1 MKDKFDG
8 LTIFVMNVEA
18 FSTLKGKQGGEWLG
32 RAFGA
37 NGLIAID
44 EATTIKNNTAKRTKN
59 LCKISQ
65 GFKFKR
71 LLTGSPITKS
81 PLDIYAQADFL
92 QHGILGYDSYYAF
105 QNRYAVMFKQKMGAK
120 SFNQIV
126 GYRNIEELTKKI
138 DGFSYRVLK
147 KECLDLPEKVYSVR
161 YVEMTKEQKAM
172 YESIRKHALVML
184 EDGEM
189 TTAPAVITQLLR
201 MQQILSG
208 HLKTDDGEMVTF
220 PSLRTN
226 ALKDIL
232 EEHDGKAI
240 IWSRFR
246 HDIKTITDMLTK
258 EFGEGAAASYF
269 GDTSDDVRQS
279 IIENFQDPSSN
290 LRFFVGNPATA
301 GYGLTLTE
309 ANLVVYYANDFNL
322 ETRIQSEDR
331 AHRIGQKSNVDIHRS
346 HN

>member
-1 MKDKFDG
+1 
-8 LTIFVMNVEA
+8 
-18 FSTLKGKQGGEWLG
+18 
-32 RAFGA
+32 
-37 NGLIAID
+37 
-44 EATTIKNNTAKRTKN
+44 
-59 LCKISQ
+59 
-65 GFKFKR
+65 
-71 LLTGSPITKS
+71 
-81 PLDIYAQADFL
+81 
-92 QHGILGYDSYYAF
+92 
-105 QNRYAVMFKQKMGAK
+105 MFKQKMGAK

-220 PSLRTN
+220 PSLRPN

-232 EEHDGKAI
+232 EEHDGKAL

-246 HDIKTITDMLTK
+246 HDIKTITDALNK
-258 EFGEGAAASYF
+258 EVWRRIRCCLLRRYIRRCQTINHRELSR
-269 GDTSDDVRQS
+269 SVLEPSVLCRQPC
-279 IIENFQDPSSN
+279 NRR
-290 LRFFVGNPATA
+290 LW
-301 GYGLTLTE
+301 
-309 ANLVVYYANDFNL
+309 
-322 ETRIQSEDR
+322 
-331 AHRIGQKSNVDIHRS
+331 SNVDRRQTSWCTMLMTLTSKLGSSLRIEPTGLDKRVT
-346 HN
+346 